1 MGRYRNPSGIVV
13 PLLTGAVLAAACGGR
28 QHTSAPPPVTRAR
41 AETVMVRDPELEQHA
56 SRLELRML
64 EKDAQLEELQSRLDE
79 ARREVVR
86 SMAKL
91 QSLATRAEAASGIA
105 EAELAVQSLRNAA
118 GQQAAPEVAQAARLL
133 DLGTAEFDRQN
144 YGGALYL
151 ANQAKSVASAARGRL
166 LGQDVGSQRQGEV
179 PFALPLHLEVTGR
192 SNVREGPGPSFK
204 VTYTLP
210 DGAAITAYSYVSD
223 WVRISDDS
231 SRTGWIHQS
240 RVGRRQ

>member
-1 MGRYRNPSGIVV
+1 MRRHCTRSGIVA
-13 PLLTGAVLAAACGGR
+13 TAMAGALLAAACGGKHNAVR
-28 QHTSAPPPVTRAR
+28 PTPVTRAP
-41 AETVMVRDPELEQHA
+41 AETVTVRDPELEQRA
-56 SRLELRML
+56 ARLELRML
-64 EKDAQLEELQSRLDE
+64 EKDAQIEELQSRLDE

-118 GQQAAPEVAQAARLL
+118 GQQSAPEVAQAARLL

-179 PFALPLHLEVTGR
+179 PFALPLRLEVTGR

-210 DGAAITAYSYVSD
+210 DGAAVTAYSYVSD

>member
-1 MGRYRNPSGIVV
+1 MRRHCSRSGVV
-13 PLLTGAVLAAACGGR
+13 AAAMAGALLAVGCGK
-28 QHTSAPPPVTRAR
+28 QHTSAPPPVTRAP
-41 AETVMVRDPELEQHA
+41 AETVTVRDPELEQRA

-64 EKDAQLEELQSRLDE
+64 EKDAQLEELQARLDE

-91 QSLATRAEAASGIA
+91 QSLASRAEAASGIA
-105 EAELAVQSLRNAA
+105 EAELAVQSLRNTA
-118 GQQAAPEVAQAARLL
+118 GQQSAPEVAQAARLL

-179 PFALPLHLEVTGR
+179 AFALPLHLEVTGR

-204 VTYTLP
+204 VAYTLP

-231 SRTGWIHQS
+231 SRAGWIHQS